1 LAVGGK
7 SVFECTRSLPL
18 SITFGTSHSH
28 SHTSALT
35 CFLSLDGWAWSLG
48 TPHMGRYTLRQAAID
63 EKRQSFVNCA
73 ENGFA
78 VGTYEEMLP
87 DADVVLNL
95 TPDKQHTMVVNQIM

>member
-1 LAVGGK
+1 MIYFCKLND
-7 SVFECTRSLPL
+7 T
-18 SITFGTSHSH
+18 
-28 SHTSALT
+28 T
-35 CFLSLDGWAWSLG
+35 CVI
-48 TPHMGRYTLRQAAID
+48 RYTLRQAAID
-63 EKRQSFVNCA
+63 EKRQSYVNCV